1 MRILIIDGQ
10 GGGIGARLVSL
21 LRPRLP
27 EGCELLCTGTNSL
40 ATSAMLKAGA
50 ARGATGEHAICYNAQ
65 RADLILGPIGVILAN
80 GIMGEAS
87 SPPPPAAP
95 SSPAPRTAG
104 WRNTFAVRW
113 SWPSR
118 NCPSTALLQSDSI
131 PLRKKF
137 PLPNGRGNFSYLGWM
152 L

>member
-27 EGCELLCTGTNSL
+27 EGCELLCAGTNYL

-65 RADLILGPIGVILAN
+65 RAHLILGPIGVILAN
-80 GIMGEAS
+80 GIMGEV
-87 SPPPPAAP
+87 
-95 SSPAPRTAG
+95 SPAMAAAVSGAECVKVLIPSPTCGTLIAG
-104 WRNTFAVRW
+104 TEDCRLEEYLRRAVDLALQELPKHGFAPV
-113 SWPSR
+113 
-118 NCPSTALLQSDSI
+118 
-131 PLRKKF
+131 
-137 PLPNGRGNFSYLGWM
+137 
-152 L
+152 

>member
-27 EGCELLCTGTNSL
+27 EGCELLCAGTNSL

-65 RADLILGPIGVILAN
+65 RAHLILGPIGVILAN
-80 GIMGEAS
+80 GIMGEV
-87 SPPPPAAP
+87 
-95 SSPAPRTAG
+95 SPAMAAAVSGAECVKVLIPSPTCGALIAG
-104 WRNTFAVRW
+104 TEDCRLEEYLRRAVDL
-113 SWPSR
+113 
-118 NCPSTALLQSDSI
+118 ALRELEKQGFV
-131 PLRKKF
+131 PV
-137 PLPNGRGNFSYLGWM
+137 
-152 L
+152 

>member
-27 EGCELLCTGTNSL
+27 EGCELLCAGTNSL

-50 ARGATGEHAICYNAQ
+50 ARGATGENALCYNAQ

-80 GIMGEAS
+80 GIMGEV
-87 SPPPPAAP
+87 
-95 SSPAPRTAG
+95 SPAVASAVSGAECVKILIPSPTCGALIAG
-104 WRNTFAVRW
+104 TEDCRLEEYLRRAVELALQELPKHGFAPV
-113 SWPSR
+113 
-118 NCPSTALLQSDSI
+118 
-131 PLRKKF
+131 
-137 PLPNGRGNFSYLGWM
+137 
-152 L
+152 

>member
-27 EGCELLCTGTNSL
+27 EGCELLCAGTNAL

-50 ARGATGEHAICYNAQ
+50 ARGATGENALCYNSQ

-80 GIMGEAS
+80 GIMGEV
-87 SPPPPAAP
+87 
-95 SSPAPRTAG
+95 SPAVASAVSGAECVKILIPSPTCGTLIAG
-104 WRNTFAVRW
+104 TEDCRLEEYLRRAVEL
-113 SWPSR
+113 
-118 NCPSTALLQSDSI
+118 ALQELEKQGFV
-131 PLRKKF
+131 PV
-137 PLPNGRGNFSYLGWM
+137 
-152 L
+152 